1 MGYPTIVEI
10 KDYLGITGTEDDA
23 WIQATLDTVIDAVE
37 QYCQRVFPLEA
48 DIVQTDFNANG
59 ASTIY
64 LQQWPLVA
72 IASIEVTP
80 IGGTVGTVLDAA
92 RYRMDSKKGAVYLQS
107 PQSGDIKATYEGG
120 FDPIPPGVTYTINE
134 SMKSLYINK
143 DTDPSALPVKSE
155 RVDGAVT
162 IAYDTS
168 LVTSEGGSSG
178 GDVPVVIA
186 PFTTLLD
193 TYRSERVWG
202 AW

>member
-1 MGYPTIVEI
+1 MAYPDLSDI

-23 WIQATLDTVIDAVE
+23 WLQSTLDTVIDAVE

-48 DIVQTDFNANG
+48 DIVQTDFNAEG
-59 ASTIY
+59 VSTVY
-64 LQQWPLVA
+64 LQRWPLVS
-72 IASIEVTP
+72 IAEIEVTP
-80 IGGTVGTVLDAA
+80 IGGTSGTVLDAA

-134 SMKSLYINK
+134 SMKFLYTNK
-143 DTDPSALPVKSE
+143 DNDPTAAPIKSE
-155 RVDGAVT
+155 RIDGALTVS
-162 IAYDTS
+162 YSVDSNSDTS
-168 LVTSEGGSSG
+168 GD

-186 PFTTLLD
+186 PFVTLLD